1 MKCYKNFVYCN
12 FEENKSFS
20 KIFEEDFDVKRIV
33 FELSLLTGVSIE
45 KGNTLIFLDEI
56 QESSRAITSLKHFC
70 ENGSEY
76 HVVSAGSLLGIAI
89 HEDTSFPV
97 GKVEFLNLYPMSFF
111 EFLLASDREML
122 FNYLNDFKEDKVPEV
137 VLRKIENL
145 LREYFVVG
153 GMPEVVSSWIKNR
166 SLQDIDD
173 I

>member
-56 QESSRAITSLKHFC
+56 QESSRAITSFKHFC